1 MLFKLSLF
9 RGIAGLMMP
18 DNGANG
24 GPDNGGVQPPP
35 ASRTRFHHDPG
46 DPVTKVEDKWELPGD
61 SPIVTSWPFIGW
73 AVGGN
78 PQKAKAPRSSVAGA
92 MILIARRPAEDQWLL
107 LDGAPF
113 ISTEVDHEEGSVWA
127 HELDKLGA
135 FNTVYPSY
143 GSWKSAVPGLAAK
156 VTTPAAISR
165 ITLRED
171 SFATS
176 TAWNTRTGAPSLAY
190 LHRTSVGDL
199 LRANDS
205 LSADEFMPLALSRA
219 TILFGSKDNATE
231 RDYESSMVRLA

>member
-78 PQKAKAPRSSVAGA
+78 PQKAKP
-92 MILIARRPAEDQWLL
+92 
-107 LDGAPF
+107 
-113 ISTEVDHEEGSVWA
+113 
-127 HELDKLGA
+127 
-135 FNTVYPSY
+135 
-143 GSWKSAVPGLAAK
+143 
-156 VTTPAAISR
+156 
-165 ITLRED
+165 
-171 SFATS
+171 
-176 TAWNTRTGAPSLAY
+176 
-190 LHRTSVGDL
+190 
-199 LRANDS
+199 
-205 LSADEFMPLALSRA
+205 
-219 TILFGSKDNATE
+219 
-231 RDYESSMVRLA
+231 